1 MKKIFTLIITCASL
15 FVNAQSPTTSPN
27 APTEDAAGVV
37 SIYSDTYTDVAGTNF
52 FPNWGQTTTYSEF
65 DLSGDKM
72 IQYSNLN
79 YQGIEFGSD
88 VNAAI
93 KTTLHLDI
101 WTSNLST
108 LEVYLIS
115 RTTGE
120 KKVSVNL
127 TANQWTTKDID
138 LKEYTDQ
145 GLSVGDIFQLKFVG
159 VGSTGTI
166 FLDNIYFYGSSGVSN
181 PASSAS
187 VPQQRASRVSSIFS
201 DAYTDLAGVNFF
213 PNWGQSTQFDY
224 FDLNGDSMIKYSNL
238 NYQGIEFGSQVD
250 ASGKDYMHID
260 VYTPDVSNLEIYCI
274 SATNGEKFVTKALTA
289 DQWNSIDILV
299 SDFTDQGLSV
309 SDLIQFKF
317 VDPDGNA
324 GTIFIDNIYFYENV
338 PTPMVAAD
346 EPTENEDR
354 VVSIYSES
362 YTNVS
367 GTNYFPNW
375 GQTTQFDE
383 YSIEE
388 DSMLKYSKLNYQGI
402 EFGSDVDASTL
413 DTLHMDVWSP
423 DAASIDVFCISRG
436 SGEKKVTAS
445 LTAGEWNSVNIAMSE
460 YTSQGLSVNDLFQ
473 FKFVDPSNNGIIY
486 LDNIFFFARATENV
500 TNISFDELS
509 IYPNPAKDVLTIN
522 VNTNGDIIRTL
533 KLTNL
538 YGQEII
544 TRKINSTSINK
555 TLSLNDLNAGVYFIN
570 LTTETGIY
578 THKVILK

>member
-127 TANQWTTKDID
+127 TANQWTTVDID

-145 GLSVGDIFQLKFVG
+145 GLSVGDIFQFKFVG
-159 VGSTGTI
+159 VGSAGTI

-213 PNWGQSTQFDY
+213 PNWGQTTQFDY

-260 VYTPDVSNLEIYCI
+260 VYTPDVSNLKIFCI

-317 VDPDGNA
+317 EDPDGML
-324 GTIFIDNIYFYENV
+324 DLNIV
-338 PTPMVAAD
+338 
-346 EPTENEDR
+346 
-354 VVSIYSES
+354 
-362 YTNVS
+362 
-367 GTNYFPNW
+367 
-375 GQTTQFDE
+375 
-383 YSIEE
+383 
-388 DSMLKYSKLNYQGI
+388 
-402 EFGSDVDASTL
+402 
-413 DTLHMDVWSP
+413 
-423 DAASIDVFCISRG
+423 
-436 SGEKKVTAS
+436 
-445 LTAGEWNSVNIAMSE
+445 
-460 YTSQGLSVNDLFQ
+460 
-473 FKFVDPSNNGIIY
+473 
-486 LDNIFFFARATENV
+486 FAR
-500 TNISFDELS
+500 
-509 IYPNPAKDVLTIN
+509 
-522 VNTNGDIIRTL
+522 
-533 KLTNL
+533 
-538 YGQEII
+538 
-544 TRKINSTSINK
+544 
-555 TLSLNDLNAGVYFIN
+555 
-570 LTTETGIY
+570 
-578 THKVILK
+578 